1 MLLEGKK
8 ILIMGI
14 RNKWSIAF
22 GIAKSA
28 YENGAQLLF
37 TYMGEENKEKIE
49 ELVSE
54 FKGSKAYVL
63 NGASEDEK
71 VRETFTKIKEEN
83 GKIDGIVHAI
93 AHANTEDLHNDFIYT
108 SKEGFAHACDVSAYS
123 FVLIARMAKEL
134 DMLNENASLI
144 TLTYHGS
151 TKVLE
156 GYNVMGI
163 AKAALESSVRYLAEN
178 LGKENIRVNAVSAGP
193 IKTLSAKGIKDFSSI
208 LNVVEQKAPLH
219 RNVTTVQVGNVAT
232 FLLSSMSEAVTGQVI
247 YADNGYNIMGV
258 AKAAL
263 EASVRYLSVDLGKIG
278 CRINAISAGP
288 IKTLSAKGIKDF
300 GTILDVVE
308 KRAPLHRNV
317 TTKEVGD
324 VTAFLFSDLS
334 SAITGEIIHVD
345 NGFSSVGV

>member
-93 AHANTEDLHNDFIYT
+93 AHANAEDLHNDFIYT

-232 FLLSSMSEAVTGQVI
+232 FLLSSMSEAVTGQVV

-258 AKAAL
+258 
-263 EASVRYLSVDLGKIG
+263 
-278 CRINAISAGP
+278 
-288 IKTLSAKGIKDF
+288 
-300 GTILDVVE
+300 
-308 KRAPLHRNV
+308 
-317 TTKEVGD
+317 
-324 VTAFLFSDLS
+324 
-334 SAITGEIIHVD
+334 
-345 NGFSSVGV
+345 

>member
-1 MLLEGKK
+1 MLLENKK

-28 YENGAQLLF
+28 YENGASLIF
-37 TYMGEENKEKIE
+37 TYMGEENKDKIE
-49 ELVSE
+49 DLISE

-63 NGASEDEK
+63 DGASEDELVK
-71 VRETFTKIKEEN
+71 DVFTKIKEEN

-108 SKEGFAHACDVSAYS
+108 GKEGFAHACDVSAYS
-123 FVLIARMAKEL
+123 FVLALRTAKEL
-134 DMLNENASLI
+134 DMLNENASLV

-163 AKAALESSVRYLAEN
+163 AKSALESSVRYLAEN
-178 LGKENIRVNAVSAGP
+178 LGKDNMRVNAISAGP

-208 LNVVEQKAPLH
+208 LTVVEQKAPLH
-219 RNVTTVQVGNVAT
+219 KNVTTTQVGNVAT
-232 FLLSSMSEAVTGQVI
+232 FLLSSMSEAITGQII

-258 AKAAL
+258 
-263 EASVRYLSVDLGKIG
+263 
-278 CRINAISAGP
+278 
-288 IKTLSAKGIKDF
+288 
-300 GTILDVVE
+300 
-308 KRAPLHRNV
+308 
-317 TTKEVGD
+317 
-324 VTAFLFSDLS
+324 
-334 SAITGEIIHVD
+334 
-345 NGFSSVGV
+345 

>member
-83 GKIDGIVHAI
+83 GIIDGIVHAI

-232 FLLSSMSEAVTGQVI
+232 FLLSSMSEAVTGQVV

-258 AKAAL
+258 
-263 EASVRYLSVDLGKIG
+263 
-278 CRINAISAGP
+278 
-288 IKTLSAKGIKDF
+288 
-300 GTILDVVE
+300 
-308 KRAPLHRNV
+308 
-317 TTKEVGD
+317 
-324 VTAFLFSDLS
+324 
-334 SAITGEIIHVD
+334 
-345 NGFSSVGV
+345 

>member
-1 MLLEGKK
+1 MLLENKK

-28 YENGAQLLF
+28 YENGASLIF
-37 TYMGEENKEKIE
+37 TYMGEENKDKIE
-49 ELVSE
+49 ELISE

-63 NGASEDEK
+63 DGASEDELVK
-71 VRETFTKIKEEN
+71 DVFTKIKEEN

-108 SKEGFAHACDVSAYS
+108 GKEGFAHACDVSAYS
-123 FVLIARMAKEL
+123 FVLALRTAKEL
-134 DMLNENASLI
+134 DMLNENASLV

-163 AKAALESSVRYLAEN
+163 AKSALEASVRYLAEN
-178 LGKENIRVNAVSAGP
+178 LGKDNMRVNAISAGP

-208 LNVVEQKAPLH
+208 LTVVEQKAPLH
-219 RNVTTVQVGNVAT
+219 KNVTTTQVGNVAT
-232 FLLSSMSEAVTGQVI
+232 FLLSSMSEAITGQII

-258 AKAAL
+258 
-263 EASVRYLSVDLGKIG
+263 
-278 CRINAISAGP
+278 
-288 IKTLSAKGIKDF
+288 
-300 GTILDVVE
+300 
-308 KRAPLHRNV
+308 
-317 TTKEVGD
+317 
-324 VTAFLFSDLS
+324 
-334 SAITGEIIHVD
+334 
-345 NGFSSVGV
+345 